1 LSGIFFKEGCWTSQ
15 HDRERYFQVKKILV
29 GILIVIVLGIAAF
42 IFFKNKEN
50 GLKYKT
56 ENITKG
62 DIETSVTAT
71 GTVNAVTTVLVGTQV
86 SGTIKNIYVDFNSPV
101 KKGQLIA
108 QIDPATFEALVE
120 QAKANLFSAKAN
132 LEKAE
137 ATSVDAKRTF
147 ERNKQLFS
155 KNLIARSDVDTAETN
170 YETSKAQVSATKAQV
185 AQTDAALKN
194 AQTNLG
200 YTRIVSPVDGVVIS
214 RNVDIG
220 QTVAA
225 SFQTPTLFTI
235 AQDLTKMQIDANVGE
250 ADIGNVKVGHDVEF
264 TVDAYPEI
272 MFKGKVWQVRNAPI
286 TIQNVVT
293 YDVVI
298 QVANPE
304 LKLKPGMT
312 ANVSIIVSVKKD
324 VRKIPNAALRF
335 RPSEKGSGVP
345 EKGGVAPEK
354 KGAGVW
360 ILENNKPKRVK
371 VVTGMSDGNYTEL
384 VSGDIKEGQEVIVE
398 SLSKSKGQSSTTH
411 APRFF

>member
-1 LSGIFFKEGCWTSQ
+1 M
-15 HDRERYFQVKKILV
+15 KKILI
-29 GILIVIVLGIAAF
+29 GILIVIILGIAVF

-50 GLKYKT
+50 GPKYRT
-56 ENITKG
+56 EKITKG

-108 QIDPATFEALVE
+108 QIDPSIFEAQVE
-120 QAKANLFSAKAN
+120 QARANLLAARAN

-137 ATSVDAKRTF
+137 ATLIDAKRTF

-170 YETSKAQVSATKAQV
+170 NETAKAQVSAAKAQV
-185 AQTDAALKN
+185 AQTEAALKN
-194 AQTNLG
+194 SQTNLG
-200 YTRIVSPVDGVVIS
+200 YTRILSPVDGVVIS

-235 AQDLTKMQIDANVGE
+235 AQDLTKMQIDTNVGE
-250 ADIGNVKVGHDVEF
+250 ADIGNVKVGQDVDF
-264 TVDAYPEI
+264 TVDAYPDI
-272 MFKGKVWQVRNAPI
+272 TFKGRVWQVRNAPI
-286 TIQNVVT
+286 TVQNVVT

-298 QVANPE
+298 KVDNSG

-312 ANVSIIVSVKKD
+312 ANVSIIVSIKKG
-324 VRKIPNAALRF
+324 VLKIPNAALRF
-335 RPSEKGSGVP
+335 KPSEKG
-345 EKGGVAPEK
+345 GGTPEK
-354 KGAGVW
+354 KGSGVW
-360 ILENNKPKRVK
+360 ILEKNKPKRVK
-371 VVTGMSDGNYTEL
+371 LVTGMSDGNFTEL
-384 VSGDIKEGQEVIVE
+384 VSGDIKVGDSTLREGQELIVE
-398 SLSKSKGQSSTTH
+398 SLDKSKGQSS
-411 APRFF
+411 ANRSPRFF